1 MTKSR
6 DIAAGATRVEYTF
19 TATSGQTSFS
29 IDDNTNSLSYTVGK
43 LDVFL
48 NGTRLSSADFTAT
61 TGNTIV
67 LASGADTDD
76 VINAIAYG
84 IFSVADRL
92 ETRKEF
98 DYTATSGQTTFTGTD
113 NDGETLSYTVGK
125 IDVYLNGS
133 HLNQTD
139 DYVATN
145 GTSVVLQ
152 SGATTGDILHIVAH
166 GAATLVGNLVA
177 GESLDVDG
185 KELILDSD
193 GDTSITADTDDQI
206 DIKVGGSDKVVIDSS
221 GNVGIGTTS
230 PSQKLDVNGTI
241 NATAFTGDGSALT
254 GLSGGIT
261 QADIWRL
268 TTNVTAD
275 TGGVS
280 NFERADDTVTTK
292 IGDGISFSSP
302 YFSFPETGVYLIQC
316 QVMFAPV
323 NDGDNIIWRVNAY
336 NGVSTNALADCQGSD
351 GNTSSFSQ
359 CIYDVTNTT
368 NDKISCQVISLQ
380 SGGNITGSTNEN
392 VTSISFIRLGD
403 T

>member
-76 VINAIAYG
+76 IINAIAYG

-185 KELILDSD
+185 KELILDND

-206 DIKVGGSDKVVIDSS
+206 DIKIAGADDFQFTANNFNVLSGSTLTVDSGANIINSGTATGFGGIEWQSIVTGSGGSSTAVAGKGYFI
-221 GNVGIGTTS
+221 NTTS
-230 PSQKLDVNGTI
+230 GTHTL
-241 NATAFTGDGSALT
+241 NLP
-254 GLSGGIT
+254 
-261 QADIWRL
+261 
-268 TTNVTAD
+268 
-275 TGGVS
+275 
-280 NFERADDTVTTK
+280 
-292 IGDGISFSSP
+292 SSP
-302 YFSFPETGVYLIQC
+302 S
-316 QVMFAPV
+316 
-323 NDGDNIIWRVNAY
+323 
-336 NGVSTNALADCQGSD
+336 
-351 GNTSSFSQ
+351 
-359 CIYDVTNTT
+359 
-368 NDKISCQVISLQ
+368 
-380 SGGNITGSTNEN
+380 
-392 VTSISFIRLGD
+392 LGD
-403 T
+403 TVRVVDYAGTFDTNNLTVGRNGSNINGAASDLTVATERAAFGIVYTDSTQGWVLLEV